1 MPGTR
6 EIKDYVPADEGW
18 GVVIGRLAQPASPD
32 QNDEPVATA
41 DEPDSEA
48 DKRMS
53 EQNSHPSKPEQEQPK
68 KRGVLVHGD
77 AGGYKP
83 RNRIRREFRL
93 VG

>member
-1 MPGTR
+1 
-6 EIKDYVPADEGW
+6 
-18 GVVIGRLAQPASPD
+18 
-32 QNDEPVATA
+32 
-41 DEPDSEA
+41 
-48 DKRMS
+48 MS

>member
-18 GVVIGRLAQPASPD
+18 GVVIGGLAQPASPD

-41 DEPDSEA
+41 DEPDS
-48 DKRMS
+48 
-53 EQNSHPSKPEQEQPK
+53 QPK
-68 KRGVLVHGD
+68 KKGVLVHGD

-83 RNRIRREFRL
+83 RNRIRREFRP